1 MKAALRFFIILAVFL
16 IPITFI
22 EMGSLSERFP
32 IIIGVTLAVTIGY
45 WVSYAI
51 IEKKRKQQSQNKNA

>member
-32 IIIGVTLAVTIGY
+32 IIIGVTLAVTIGF